1 MGEKAKT
8 PIRKFH
14 TKLFGGI
21 TMTWPKLI
29 IFAVAAALYTAA
41 MLIFAPAES
50 SFHDIGATL
59 ECWILFA
66 IFIMLNCKSP
76 LDSALKTFVFF
87 LISQP
92 LIYLLQVPFYEGGFK
107 IFMYYGYWLKWT
119 ILTFPM
125 ALLGWFI
132 GKRKWYSLLIIAPA
146 FVFLVFSGFG
156 FLNYR
161 DAVTYSFPNHLLS
174 GIFCFAVP
182 VWLTIAIFFDWKKRL
197 AGFGVIAATAIVCL
211 VLFLTGVKT
220 YTTNLPD
227 TPQLSDGAVIT
238 VEDPSLAE
246 VTFASSSLSI
256 SGTSDEP
263 VAYADFVNVKILK
276 NEQTKFTVTDGDKTY
291 RYTVGPQA
299 TADGSINL
307 LLERETD
314 SPVIKEYKISKPSDN
329 GGWSTLCS
337 SNCSID
343 FKDKDTAVFTFNAYT
358 HGRLNVFDE
367 NRDERYS
374 FTLYYDEDTGKEVF
388 NCYPSDPEDIEG

>member
-1 MGEKAKT
+1 MGEKATT

-21 TMTWPKLI
+21 PMTWPKLI
-29 IFAVAAALYTAA
+29 IFAVAAAIYTAA
-41 MLIFAPAES
+41 MLIFTPAES
-50 SFHDIGATL
+50 SFHDIGVTF

-107 IFMYYGYWLKWT
+107 IFMYYEYWFKWT

-125 ALLGWFI
+125 AMLGWFI

-146 FVFLVFSGFG
+146 FVFLVFTGFG
-156 FLNYR
+156 YLNYR
-161 DAVTYSFPNHLLS
+161 DAISYAFPNHLLS

-182 VWLTIAIFFDWKKRL
+182 IWLTIAIFFDWKKRL
-197 AGFGVIAATAIVCL
+197 AGFGVIAAAVIVCL
-211 VLFLTGVKT
+211 VIFLTSAKSF
-220 YTTNLPD
+220 TTNLPD
-227 TPQLSDGAVIT
+227 TPQLSEGAVIT
-238 VEDPSLAE
+238 VQDPSAAE
-246 VTFASSSLSI
+246 VTFVSSGNNTRSS
-256 SGTSDEP
+256 TDEP
-263 VAYADFVNVKILK
+263 AVFRDNVNIKLMK
-276 NEQTKFTVTDGDKTY
+276 NELTRFTITDGGKTY
-291 RYTVGPQA
+291 SYIVGQR
-299 TADGSINL
+299 TDTDGRNYL

-314 SPVIKEYKISKPSDN
+314 SPVVKEFKIAKPSDK
-329 GGWSTLCS
+329 GGWSTAGT

-343 FKDKDTAVFTFNAYT
+343 FKDNDTAVFTFTAYT

-367 NRDERYS
+367 NRDEKYS
-374 FTLYYDEDTGKEVF
+374 FSFYFDEDTGKEVF
-388 NCYPSDPEDIEG
+388 NCNPSDPEDIEG